1 MIDAIEIIEVM
12 TSGAVTI
19 YTQVFSSDYKRRWWM
34 YVHIHTVLKQTTYES
49 KLSTVK
55 YVVVFLSSA
64 SKIFWWFNLDTLL
77 NYDDEVIIDFR
88 AHFRQ
93 ATITDCY

>member
-12 TSGAVTI
+12 TGQDATPGAVTI

-34 YVHIHTVLKQTTYES
+34 YVHIRTVKQTS
-49 KLSTVK
+49 RC
-55 YVVVFLSSA
+55 FPP

-77 NYDDEVIIDFR
+77 NNDDEVIIDFR